1 MDFQISL
8 MVILRLRSKGAELEG
23 KRGEKDEKKKT
34 NLKELWRGFVY
45 MQVLWHRPQ
54 MNVIYVEE
62 FFIPV
67 GNTEMGYFSGLAIE
81 YIFK

>member
-1 MDFQISL
+1 
-8 MVILRLRSKGAELEG
+8 
-23 KRGEKDEKKKT
+23 
-34 NLKELWRGFVY
+34 

-54 MNVIYVEE
+54 MSVIYVEE